1 MAKLTRL
8 TNKILI
14 QLHLVAES
22 FTICSSRSGQ
32 PVPKL
37 LDTHSYVLDIT
48 GLYCGRCTGYF
59 GVIFIV
65 FLSHSGQILTP
76 VPLNRVCTTISL

>member
-1 MAKLTRL
+1 MMAKLTRL

-32 PVPKL
+32 PVLKL
-37 LDTHSYVLDIT
+37 LDTPSY
-48 GLYCGRCTGYF
+48 F
-59 GVIFIV
+59 PSNAFI
-65 FLSHSGQILTP
+65 SYDKDTKTMYSS
-76 VPLNRVCTTISL
+76 NYTIS